1 MEEWGQTHITE
12 WPKTQLTAIANIHKQ
27 FKDFDFVHRKKKK
40 RNKRVIEHNV

>member
-40 RNKRVIEHNV
+40 KE